1 MAQITDK
8 EGVLA
13 TAYSYDAFRNTS
25 VRDYT
30 GNITGNKK
38 ITENY
43 TRNPYTY
50 NGEYTDASTGNQ
62 YLRARYYSPE
72 TGNFFTEDSYLGR
85 HVEKGSTEEK
95 VIITAASF
103 IAGVIVAK
111 LTGGTATGVIG
122 KLLGVEEG
130 SEGAV
135 LLAGTVNGTITGST
149 TAGVHS
155 TLSGNDAQTV
165 LKDTLIGGAAG
176 GWLGGLSA
184 SLKLALSGGAVAAGT
199 ATGAA
204 EAIKEPGVWEM
215 TNESMSEASRNYQRF
230 ITGAEDGMV
239 YKVNGVKFDGYKDG
253 VLIEAKGNYSN
264 FVNKKTGEFYKWFD
278 GKDSLISQAK
288 RQSDAANGIKIQW
301 YFNDEVSMSAIKELF
316 SDQDVKG
323 IDFILKP
330 MK

>member
-1 MAQITDK
+1 M
-8 EGVLA
+8 
-13 TAYSYDAFRNTS
+13 
-25 VRDYT
+25 
-30 GNITGNKK
+30 
-38 ITENY
+38 
-43 TRNPYTY
+43 
-50 NGEYTDASTGNQ
+50 
-62 YLRARYYSPE
+62 
-72 TGNFFTEDSYLGR
+72 
-85 HVEKGSTEEK
+85 
-95 VIITAASF
+95 
-103 IAGVIVAK
+103 AK
-111 LTGGTATGVIG
+111 LTGRTATGVIG

-130 SEGAV
+130 TEGVV

-253 VLIEAKGNYSN
+253 VLIEAKGNYFN
-264 FVNKKTGEFYKWFD
+264 FVNKNSGEFYKWFD
-278 GKDSLISQAK
+278 GKKSLVNQANRQISV
-288 RQSDAANGIKIQW
+288 ANGITIKW
-301 YFNDEVSMSAIKELF
+301 YFNDEISMNAVRYLFEKE
-316 SDQDVKG
+316 SVKG
-323 IDFILKP
+323 IEFILKP
-330 MK
+330 ME